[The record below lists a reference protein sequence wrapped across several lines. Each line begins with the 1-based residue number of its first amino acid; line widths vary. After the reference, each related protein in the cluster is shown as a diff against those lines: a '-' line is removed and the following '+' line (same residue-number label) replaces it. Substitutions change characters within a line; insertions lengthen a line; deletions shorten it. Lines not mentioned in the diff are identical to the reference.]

1 MLCNK
6 RLFLSFPHFTAC
18 GAGRIRKLIQAPNTF
33 EGLRNRHGFYQ
44 HPESLLRNETR
55 LSNRGSEYTKTDK
68 TSRTN
73 LIYQTSLIRFRSR
86 AIVEFNCW
94 WDLELNSPAI
104 ILRDWRRWHW
114 KVSFPSKLSL

>member
-6 RLFLSFPHFTAC
+6 RLFLSFLILPRVGLGEFA
-18 GAGRIRKLIQAPNTF
+18 KLIQARNTF
-33 EGLRNRHGFYQ
+33 EGLRNRREFYQ
-44 HPESLLRNETR
+44 HPESLLRNKTR
-55 LSNRGSEYTKTDK
+55 LSIRGSECTKTDK